1 MIRMDGTKMSKSKG
15 NLISPEKYFD
25 TVGADSLR
33 LFHLFVGPPADDFDW
48 TDQTDEVIDG
58 CRHFLDRVWRL
69 ATGEAEGAAGVDR
82 QATGADDEVTKATHK
97 LIDRVT
103 RDFERWSYNTAVA
116 ALREHTNVLYRYV
129 QSPAGARRDVLE
141 QSVDTLLLLLA
152 PMAPHV
158 TAELW
163 ERRKGAGERLHSRP
177 WPEADPSMLAE
188 DLVTLVVQVNGKLK
202 DRIEVA
208 ASATEEEV
216 VAVALASLKVAAA
229 LGGRSPARVIAR
241 PPQLVNIVV

>member
-1 MIRMDGTKMSKSKG
+1 M
-15 NLISPEKYFD
+15 
-25 TVGADSLR
+25 
-33 LFHLFVGPPADDFDW
+33 GPPADDVDW
-48 TDQTDEVIDG
+48 TDQTDSVIDG
-58 CRHFLDRVWRL
+58 CGRFLDRVWRL
-69 ATGEAEGAAGVDR
+69 AVAADGARPEDGGGPLAPGDL
-82 QATGADDEVTKATHK
+82 EVRRATHR
-97 LIDRVT
+97 LIARVS
-103 RDFERWSYNTAVA
+103 RDYERWSYNTAVA